1 MTNHERLTEQYEDA
15 LFALLM
21 DSVAEEEGKQALEL
35 NERLKA
41 DPAAEVPE
49 SARRRCEATIRREF
63 NRKRAKKLGKVTWKV
78 VRRVSV
84 AVILMV
90 VLLTTAM
97 AASEQFRLGV
107 LNAVINTYD
116 RYTELTF
123 KGEDEVAP
131 RDPTPEEAEQNED
144 WTYYYGVG
152 FEWIPEG
159 YEVGDDGWSRTNGT
173 RGLSLYDGAGHA
185 IDVDAI
191 LPDVLAQDVTQFCY
205 QGFLTSDG
213 DRWICEVEGETI
225 KVTCA
230 DDREAVPLDSNLWVT
245 RSGHLRFQG
254 ICSTFPLEDVSL
266 NTIVPIL
273 RNLFFIAIFFEI
285 WMKIFVGRG

>member
-84 AVILMV
+84 AVMLMV

-131 RDPTPEEAEQNED
+131 RDPPPEKAEQNED

-185 IDVDAI
+185 IDVDVI
-191 LPDVLAQDVTQFCY
+191 RYSGGYSQQIDSEDSSVTSLEI
-205 QGFLTSDG
+205 QGFPATLY
-213 DRWICEVEGETI
+213 I
-225 KVTCA
+225 K
-230 DDREAVPLDSNLWVT
+230 DP
-245 RSGHLRFQG
+245 
-254 ICSTFPLEDVSL
+254 
-266 NTIVPIL
+266 
-273 RNLFFIAIFFEI
+273 NLFYSQILFWIDEENQFIIQITATGSADGAPTTEEI
-285 WMKIFVGRG
+285 ISLAEGVHWET

>member
-84 AVILMV
+84 AVMLMV

-144 WTYYYGVG
+144 WTYYYGGGV
-152 FEWIPEG
+152 EWIPEG

-185 IDVDAI
+185 IDVDVI
-191 LPDVLAQDVTQFCY
+191 RYSGGYSQQIDSEDSSVTSLEI
-205 QGFLTSDG
+205 QGFPATLY
-213 DRWICEVEGETI
+213 I
-225 KVTCA
+225 K
-230 DDREAVPLDSNLWVT
+230 DP
-245 RSGHLRFQG
+245 
-254 ICSTFPLEDVSL
+254 
-266 NTIVPIL
+266 
-273 RNLFFIAIFFEI
+273 NLFYSQILFWIDEENQFIIQITATGSADGAPTTEEI
-285 WMKIFVGRG
+285 ISLAEGVHWET

>member
-84 AVILMV
+84 AVMLMV

-173 RGLSLYDGAGHA
+173 RGLSLYDGA
-185 IDVDAI
+185 
-191 LPDVLAQDVTQFCY
+191 
-205 QGFLTSDG
+205 
-213 DRWICEVEGETI
+213 
-225 KVTCA
+225 
-230 DDREAVPLDSNLWVT
+230 
-245 RSGHLRFQG
+245 
-254 ICSTFPLEDVSL
+254 
-266 NTIVPIL
+266 
-273 RNLFFIAIFFEI
+273 
-285 WMKIFVGRG
+285 

>member
-49 SARRRCEATIRREF
+49 SVRRRCEATIRREF
-63 NRKRAKKLGKVTWKV
+63 NRKKAKKLGKMTWKV
-78 VRRVSV
+78 VRRLSV
-84 AVILMV
+84 AVMLMV

-97 AASEQFRLGV
+97 AASEEFRLSV

-123 KGEDEVAP
+123 RGESGNTPVAPSVEDEELN
-131 RDPTPEEAEQNED
+131 DD
-144 WTYYYGVG
+144 CTYYYGLG

-159 YEVGDDGWSRTNGT
+159 YEIGDDGLSKDNGT
-173 RGLSLYDGAGHA
+173 RRISFYDDMGHV
-185 IDVDAI
+185 IDVDVI
-191 LPDVLAQDVTQFCY
+191 KYSSGGIYQF
-205 QGFLTSDG
+205 
-213 DRWICEVEGETI
+213 
-225 KVTCA
+225 
-230 DDREAVPLDSNLWVT
+230 DSED
-245 RSGHLRFQG
+245 SQK
-254 ICSTFPLEDVSL
+254 IDVSIQGYSAEL
-266 NTIVPIL
+266 YIKDPSFGYRRLLVWIDQENDYVIQITASGPADNAPTSEDIL
-273 RNLFFIAIFFEI
+273 LLAEGLH
-285 WMKIFVGRG
+285 W

>member
-84 AVILMV
+84 AVMLMV

-107 LNAVINTYD
+107 HRTHVQRGRRSRSTRSD
-116 RYTELTF
+116 PRRGGTERRL
-123 KGEDEVAP
+123 DLLL
-131 RDPTPEEAEQNED
+131 
-144 WTYYYGVG
+144 
-152 FEWIPEG
+152 
-159 YEVGDDGWSRTNGT
+159 WSR
-173 RGLSLYDGAGHA
+173 L
-185 IDVDAI
+185 
-191 LPDVLAQDVTQFCY
+191 
-205 QGFLTSDG
+205 
-213 DRWICEVEGETI
+213 
-225 KVTCA
+225 
-230 DDREAVPLDSNLWVT
+230 
-245 RSGHLRFQG
+245 
-254 ICSTFPLEDVSL
+254 
-266 NTIVPIL
+266 
-273 RNLFFIAIFFEI
+273 
-285 WMKIFVGRG
+285 

>member
-63 NRKRAKKLGKVTWKV
+63 NRKRAKKLGKVTWKI

-84 AVILMV
+84 AVMLMV

-131 RDPTPEEAEQNED
+131 RDPTPEEAEQFRILDNDSVITWIENA
-144 WTYYYGVG
+144 
-152 FEWIPEG
+152 EWIPEG

-173 RGLSLYDGAGHA
+173 RGLSLYDGARHA
-185 IDVDAI
+185 IDVDVI
-191 LPDVLAQDVTQFCY
+191 RYSGGFSRQIDSEDSSVISLEI
-205 QGFLTSDG
+205 QGFPATLYIKNPDLFYSQILFWIDEENQFIIQITATGPADG
-213 DRWICEVEGETI
+213 APTTEEIIALAEGGHWET
-225 KVTCA
+225 
-230 DDREAVPLDSNLWVT
+230 
-245 RSGHLRFQG
+245 
-254 ICSTFPLEDVSL
+254 
-266 NTIVPIL
+266 
-273 RNLFFIAIFFEI
+273 
-285 WMKIFVGRG
+285 

>member
-41 DPAAEVPE
+41 DPAVEVPE

-63 NRKRAKKLGKVTWKV
+63 NRKRAKKLGKVTWKI

-84 AVILMV
+84 AVMLMV

-123 KGEDEVAP
+123 KGEDEVSP
-131 RDPTPEEAEQNED
+131 RDPTPEKAEQNED

-159 YEVGDDGWSRTNGT
+159 YEVGVDGWSKTDGT
-173 RGLSLYDGAGHA
+173 RGLALYDDMGHV
-185 IDVDAI
+185 IDVDVI
-191 LPDVLAQDVTQFCY
+191 KYSPGCIYQF
-205 QGFLTSDG
+205 
-213 DRWICEVEGETI
+213 
-225 KVTCA
+225 
-230 DDREAVPLDSNLWVT
+230 DSED
-245 RSGHLRFQG
+245 SQK
-254 ICSTFPLEDVSL
+254 IDVSVQGYSASL
-266 NTIVPIL
+266 YVKNPVIRYKRLLIL
-273 RNLFFIAIFFEI
+273 LDKENDYVIQITASGEAEGAPSSEDILKLAEGLH
-285 WMKIFVGRG
+285 W